1 MAQISEQSDLSKNLV
16 FKRRVNHSK
25 LSLFHPFH
33 LCCLSHQSFLQSPTP
48 FLENVHYLLHED
60 ASIILFTFL
69 NLSLIINSK
78 LCSCLHSH
86 QLFRGQTGGHGPASA
101 DGDRNFRSTSVSF
114 PEMNQENFLTS
125 LPGMLAHIVTVQIT
139 FSGIIQSNVCCLVA
153 KSCLHDC
160 STPGFPSL
168 SPGICSISRQLS
180 WDVIHPSHPP
190 SPPSPPAFNLSQH
203 QGLFQ

>member
-1 MAQISEQSDLSKNLV
+1 MGLWCLSLSVVPWDFLLCRSQGALLTKHQDWGGIGAGMEEILINSLCDQVSSNEGKGGPFPLGITFLLATILLSSPTYHILNYDGGWRFLMAQISEQSDLSKNLV

-86 QLFRGQTGGHGPASA
+86 
-101 DGDRNFRSTSVSF
+101 
-114 PEMNQENFLTS
+114 
-125 LPGMLAHIVTVQIT
+125 
-139 FSGIIQSNVCCLVA
+139 
-153 KSCLHDC
+153 
-160 STPGFPSL
+160 
-168 SPGICSISRQLS
+168 
-180 WDVIHPSHPP
+180 
-190 SPPSPPAFNLSQH
+190 
-203 QGLFQ
+203 